1 MTITYPL
8 TLPDTTSF
16 QSVTLTALSTNGI
29 NISPFTY
36 QQQVYKWSG
45 ETWQA
50 DVRLVPLKR
59 ENAEIWIAW
68 LTSLRG
74 MQGTFY
80 MQPNP
85 DSLTPQ
91 GNGGG
96 TPTVNGSHS
105 ANSQSL
111 SVTGAT
117 ASTTNWLKA
126 GDFISILTGSSKQLL
141 KVLTNSNTDS
151 SGNVVLDIY
160 PALRSNLTG
169 AEAITTTNATG
180 IFRMASNEMNYN
192 IDQASLYGLGF
203 TAIESI
209 S

>member
-16 QSVTLTALSTNGI
+16 KSVTLTARSTVGMSQ
-29 NISPFTY
+29 SPFTY
-36 QQQVYKWSG
+36 QQQFYKWSG
-45 ETWQA
+45 ETWEA
-50 DVRLVPLKR
+50 DVMLVPMKR
-59 ENAEIWIAW
+59 VTAEVWISW

-91 GNGGG
+91 GSAGG
-96 TPTVNGSHS
+96 TPTINGSHS
-105 ANSQSL
+105 AQSTTL
-111 SVTGAT
+111 SITGAT

-126 GDFISILTGSSKQLL
+126 GDFISILSGSSRQLL

-151 SGNVVLDIY
+151 GGNVILDIY
-160 PALRSNLTG
+160 PALRSSLSG
-169 AEAITTTNATG
+169 SEVITVNNATG
-180 IFRMASNEMNYN
+180 IFRMASNDVNYN
-192 IDQASLYGLGF
+192 INQASLYGLGF